1 MGNLLIFIL
10 LFGLLLF
17 DCDDDDDDGD
27 GGSRVLVLDAAN
39 NDRHVVR
46 GFVT

>member
-10 LFGLLLF
+10 FGLFSF
-17 DCDDDDDDGD
+17 DCDDDDDD
-27 GGSRVLVLDAAN
+27 GGSRVLVLDADN

>member
-10 LFGLLLF
+10 FGLFSF
-17 DCDDDDDDGD
+17 DCDDDDDDD
-27 GGSRVLVLDAAN
+27 GGSRVLMLDAAN

>member
-1 MGNLLIFIL
+1 MGNLLLFI

-17 DCDDDDDDGD
+17 DCDCDDDG
-27 GGSRVLVLDAAN
+27 GGLSRVLMLDAAN